1 MASKGALRDFA
12 VWVASLQSNLG
23 DNPNPRLQWIIT
35 RAQAAIAE
43 DDRAN
48 TVAVR
53 FRIGMPAQ
61 FAGERPRLVYATG
74 ATPAVGD
81 TYVLDAGDRPTAE
94 AIVNALNA
102 TPPS

>member
-12 VWVASLQSNLG
+12 VWVASLQVELG
-23 DNPNPRLQWIIT
+23 SNPNPKFQWVIT
-35 RAQAAIAE
+35 RALAAIAE

-48 TVAVR
+48 TSAVR

-61 FAGERPRLVYATG
+61 FAGERPRLIYATG
-74 ATPAVGD
+74 ASPAVGD
-81 TYVLDAGDRPTAE
+81 TYILDAGDRPTAE
-94 AIVNALNA
+94 AIVNALNI